1 MSTRIEQSAGYDPT
15 LYSQLIQEA
24 AQKNVSSATVDAA
37 LLQAIDA
44 GKSFTEAIKQVQ
56 NDLPTLAP
64 ANASNISAG
73 LKEWSGLASASP
85 CALMAA
91 LLIKDSAESHRQNR
105 DRIMAEGENIAR
117 KMEEEADKLE
127 EGAMQKF
134 ACAVTASV
142 VNIAVSAGSMAIAS
156 GAGKLSAKV
165 VPEGAPAGTAPQP
178 KYNASQLASFAQAN
192 SGIGNGIAGIIS
204 AGGDYAQAMRQ
215 AEAKKIEADQERL
228 RTAQELLKQHNE
240 VLRDVIAKAL
250 DFMNSMQANMNQ
262 TRAKILG

>member
-1 MSTRIEQSAGYDPT
+1 MSTRIEQSAGYDAA

-24 AQKNVSSATVDAA
+24 QRQNVSSATVDNA

-44 GKSFTEAIKQVQ
+44 GKNFTEAVRQVQ
-56 NDLPTLAP
+56 NDLPELAP

-91 LLIKDSAESHRQNR
+91 LLIQDSAESYRQNR
-105 DRIMAEGENIAR
+105 DRIQEEGNNIAQ
-117 KMEEEADKLE
+117 KIEDEAKKLE
-127 EGAMQKF
+127 KGAMQKF
-134 ACAVTASV
+134 WCAIAANTVT
-142 VNIAVSAGSMAIAS
+142 IATSAGSMAIS
-156 GAGKLSAKV
+156 LGAGK
-165 VPEGAPAGTAPQP
+165 AGQMGDATRA
-178 KYNASQLASFAQAN
+178 AFAQAN
-192 SGIGNGIAGIIS
+192 SGIGSGVAGVIN

-228 RTAQELLKQHNE
+228 RTVQELLKQHNE
-240 VLRDVIAKAL
+240 QLRDVISKAL

-262 TRAKILG
+262 TRARILG

>member
-1 MSTRIEQSAGYDPT
+1 MSTRIEQSTGYDPA
-15 LYSQLIQEA
+15 LYNQLIQEA

-44 GKSFTEAIKQVQ
+44 GKSFTEAVKQVQ
-56 NDLPTLAP
+56 NDLPILAP
-64 ANASNISAG
+64 ANTSNINDG
-73 LKEWSGLASASP
+73 LKAWSGLASASP

-105 DRIMAEGENIAR
+105 DRIMAEGENIAQ

-134 ACAVTASV
+134 WCAVAANAAT
-142 VNIAVSAGSMAIAS
+142 IATSAGSMAIAG
-156 GAGKLSAKV
+156 GAGKTGNMSNETRA
-165 VPEGAPAGTAPQP
+165 A
-178 KYNASQLASFAQAN
+178 FAQAN
-192 SGIGNGIAGIIS
+192 SAIGSGIGGIIN

-215 AEAKKIEADQERL
+215 SEAKKIEADQERL

-240 VLRDVIAKAL
+240 QLRDVIAKAL

-262 TRAKILG
+262 TRARILG